1 MLQKIKNFLF
11 GYKFKNE
18 NKKNERLIQQMVEII
33 FRGKTN
39 EQLTLKKIEK
49 GTCNRH
55 MQLLNNFYVDKS
67 GELFIKTFKEYINDI
82 FELNSDLFQTNLKLK
97 EINEDKS
104 NEIKQLKETI
114 VSYKKDTT
122 THLSI
127 DYINYND
134 VDIEIFNTKK
144 YKDKFLQYC
153 ELDKNDEEQ
162 LNMFNLLINEEK
174 IYLQGIDDCIY
185 NSKELKN
192 KNKSLA
198 NQLEDYYLTTYGIET
213 IKINHN
219 ESLY

>member
-1 MLQKIKNFLF
+1 MFQIIKDIFNGIHF
-11 GYKFKNE
+11 KKENEKNE
-18 NKKNERLIQQMVEII
+18 KIIQRIVEII
-33 FRGKTN
+33 FRGKSN

-55 MQLLNNFYVDKS
+55 MQLLNDLHIDKT
-67 GELFIKTFKEYINDI
+67 GELFLKTFKEYIDDI
-82 FELNSDLFQTNLKLK
+82 FDLNGYLYQDNLKLK
-97 EINEDKS
+97 ELIKNDINEI
-104 NEIKQLKETI
+104 NNLKETI
-114 VSYKKDTT
+114 RSYKKDTT
-122 THLSI
+122 NHLSI
-127 DYINYND
+127 DYINYD
-134 VDIEIFNTKK
+134 DIDIEIFNTNK

-185 NSKELKN
+185 YSKELKN

-213 IKINHN
+213 IKINHDEN
-219 ESLY
+219 LD

>member
-1 MLQKIKNFLF
+1 MFQIIKDIFN
-11 GYKFKNE
+11 GIRFK
-18 NKKNERLIQQMVEII
+18 KKNEKNEKIIQRIVEII
-33 FRGKTN
+33 FRGKSN

-55 MQLLNNFYVDKS
+55 MQLLNDLHTDKT
-67 GELFIKTFKEYINDI
+67 GELFLKTFKEYIDDI
-82 FELNSDLFQTNLKLK
+82 FDLNGYLYQDNLKLK
-97 EINEDKS
+97 ELIKNDT
-104 NEIKQLKETI
+104 NEINNLKETI
-114 VSYKKDTT
+114 RSYKKDTT
-122 THLSI
+122 NHLSI
-127 DYINYND
+127 DYINYDD
-134 VDIEIFNTKK
+134 VDIEIFNTNK

-185 NSKELKN
+185 YSKELKN

-213 IKINHN
+213 IKINHDEN
-219 ESLY
+219 LD